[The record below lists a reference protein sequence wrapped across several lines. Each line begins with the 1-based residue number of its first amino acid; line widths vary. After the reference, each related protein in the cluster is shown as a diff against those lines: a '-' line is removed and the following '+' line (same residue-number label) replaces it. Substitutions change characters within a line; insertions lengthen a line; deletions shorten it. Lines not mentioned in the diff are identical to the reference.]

1 MINKKNI
8 KIGIIGLGYVGL
20 PLAIE
25 FGKIFKV
32 YGFDISKERVNQL
45 SIYEDVNSELSKDEI
60 KSAEFLSFCKSSKEL
75 KKCNFFIITVP
86 TPVKKNKEPDL
97 QPLIEAT
104 QTVAQNLKLKD
115 IVVYESTVYPGCT
128 EEICIPILE
137 KKSKLKF
144 NIDFFCGYS
153 PERINPGDKEKKI
166 NDIVKVVSGS
176 NAEVLKFI
184 SKIYKKIIKA
194 GIHEVDTIKIAEA
207 SKLIENAQ
215 RDVNIGLMNEF
226 ATILNKMEINTSKVL
241 EAANTK
247 WNFLNFK
254 PGLVGGHC
262 IGVDSYYLINKSEQ
276 NQITPNIV
284 KSAREVNENMGYYI
298 GKSFLKKLLFNNVL
312 NNRVLIF
319 GYTFKENISDIRNT
333 KVSDIVNYLIKNN
346 VKVSIYDPWLTN
358 ENKIA
363 LKNFEII
370 DEFPDHLFN
379 GIIIAVA
386 HEKFRK
392 IGLKKIKQ
400 LAYPN
405 SPIYDVKSLFLS
417 SADDEIMY
425 L

>member
-1 MINKKNI
+1 MINKNI

-25 FGKIFKV
+25 FGKIFRV
-32 YGFDISKERVNQL
+32 YGFDISKERINQL
-45 SIYEDVNSELSKDEI
+45 SNHEDINSELNKNEI
-60 KSAEFLSFCKSSKEL
+60 KSAKFLSFIDNSKDL
-75 KKCNFFIITVP
+75 NKCNFFIITVP
-86 TPVKKNKEPDL
+86 TPVKENKEPDL
-97 QPLIEAT
+97 ELLIKAT
-104 QTVAQNLKLKD
+104 ETVAQNLKSKD
-115 IVVYESTVYPGCT
+115 TVVYESTVYPGCT

-137 KKSKLKF
+137 KQSKLKL
-144 NIDFFCGYS
+144 NTDFFCGYS

-166 NDIVKVVSGS
+166 NEIVKIVSGS
-176 NAEVLKFI
+176 NSKTLKFI
-184 SKIYKKIIKA
+184 SKIYKQIISA
-194 GIHEVDTIKIAEA
+194 GIYEADTIKIAEA
-207 SKLIENAQ
+207 SKLIENTQ

-226 ATILNKMEINTSKVL
+226 ATIFNKLDINTSKVL

-247 WNFLNFK
+247 WNFLDFK

-276 NQITPNIV
+276 NQIIPNIV

-298 GKSFLKKLLFNNVL
+298 GKIFLKKLHVNNVSK
-312 NNRVLIF
+312 NRVLIF

-333 KVSDIVNYLIKNN
+333 KVSDIANYLIKNN
-346 VKVSIYDPWLTN
+346 VSVSIYDPWLTN
-358 ENKIA
+358 ENKTE
-363 LKNFEII
+363 LRDFEII
-370 DEFPDHLFN
+370 DEFPDFLFN

-386 HEKFRK
+386 HEKFKK

-400 LAYPN
+400 LVYPN

-417 SADDEIMY
+417 SMDKEIMY